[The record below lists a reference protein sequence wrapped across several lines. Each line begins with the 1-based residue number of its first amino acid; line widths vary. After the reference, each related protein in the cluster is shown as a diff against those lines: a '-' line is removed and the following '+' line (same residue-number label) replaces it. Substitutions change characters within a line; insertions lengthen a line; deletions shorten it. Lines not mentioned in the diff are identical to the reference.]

1 VRYRIEIVALF
12 ATGAN
17 LMKVG
22 KINVSEAI
30 RSVEQMMQEDASIT
44 PHVRMMFKILI
55 VIINMFMEKMGIN
68 SRNSSMPPSR
78 DPNRE
83 RGSKRKVK
91 GEKRK
96 PGGQDGHKG
105 ARLERQENP
114 DKIEV
119 LKIDRRTL
127 PKGEYR
133 SAGFEARQIIDI
145 EISKVVTEYR
155 AEVLE
160 DEEGNRCVAEFPA
173 GVKSDV
179 QYGSSVKGHC
189 VYLSQFQL
197 LPYDRIR
204 DYFANQGGIALSA
217 GSVFNF
223 NKEAFDRLAEFD
235 ILIRQHLI
243 KQKLLHADE
252 TGINIGGKSLWLH
265 TLCNDKFT
273 LFFPHTDRGG
283 EAMKDMGVLERFC
296 GILCHDHWK
305 PYFQFTCDHVLCNAH
320 HLRELERAF
329 EKEGQK
335 WAVDMQELLLE
346 INDATIKAE
355 GCLKKGD
362 AEVYRERYRD
372 ILTRADKECPLP
384 APLPGKKKR
393 GRVARSKSRNLLERL
408 RTFQDQVLR
417 FMTDPIVP
425 FTNNQGENDLRMTKV
440 QQKISGCFRSFEGA
454 QIFCRVRSYL
464 LTCQK
469 HGILP
474 SEALRILFT
483 GNIPDF
489 FYKLE

>member
-1 VRYRIEIVALF
+1 
-12 ATGAN
+12 
-17 LMKVG
+17 MKVG

-30 RSVEQMMQEDASIT
+30 GNVEKTLQNDRSISPQ
-44 PHVRMMFKILI
+44 VRMLLELLI
-55 VIINMFMEKMGIN
+55 VIINMLLEKMGIN
-68 SRNSSMPPSR
+68 SRNSSTPPSR

-96 PGGQDGHKG
+96 PGGQNGHKG
-105 ARLERQENP
+105 ARLERHENP

-119 LKIDRRTL
+119 LEIDRRTL
-127 PKGEYR
+127 PAGKYHT
-133 SAGFEARQIIDI
+133 AGFEARQIIDI

-155 AEVLE
+155 AEALE
-160 DEEGNRCVAEFPA
+160 DEAGNRFVAEFPA

-179 QYGSSVKGHC
+179 QYGNSVKAHA

-204 DYFANQGGIALSA
+204 DYFANQGGISISA

-223 NKEAFDRLAEFD
+223 NKEAFHRLAEFEV
-235 ILIRQHLI
+235 LIKRHLI

-252 TGINIGGKSLWLH
+252 TGININGKLLWLH
-265 TLCNDKFT
+265 CICNDKFT

-283 EAMKDMGVLERFC
+283 EAMKDMGVLEHFH

-305 PYFQFTCDHVLCNAH
+305 PYFQFQCEHVLCNAH

-335 WAVDMQELLLE
+335 WALTMQQLLLE
-346 INDATIKAE
+346 MNEATIKAK
-355 GCLKKGD
+355 GCLKKSS
-362 AEVYRERYRD
+362 AQAFRVRYRGV
-372 ILTRADKECPLP
+372 LTQAEKECPIP
-384 APLPGKKKR
+384 AAPQGKKKR
-393 GRVARSKSRNLLERL
+393 GRVAKSKARNLLERL
-408 RTFQDQVLR
+408 RNFEDQVLR
-417 FMTDPIVP
+417 FMTDSIVP
-425 FTNNQGENDLRMTKV
+425 FTNNQGENDIRMTKV

-469 HGILP
+469 HDVLP
-474 SEALRILFT
+474 SQALQLLFA
-483 GNIPDF
+483 GKLPDF
-489 FYKLE
+489 IHKLV